1 MSWAVADDPS
11 HAAAAIA
18 NLRIY
23 TSPFRAGWHCLF
35 RKGRIGLPAKAR
47 LKDEIGGR
55 EAMRAFQED
64 QEVSLAV
71 TVGVTLDER
80 IAAGE

>member
-1 MSWAVADDPS
+1 
-11 HAAAAIA
+11 
-18 NLRIY
+18 
-23 TSPFRAGWHCLF
+23 
-35 RKGRIGLPAKAR
+35 
-47 LKDEIGGR
+47 
-55 EAMRAFQED
+55 MRAFQED